1 MKLAAAILLA
11 LLVVIGIALSLPMGT
26 VGGTGDGAATS
37 YVQIIYRDW
46 TIETSVA
53 VFVVLM
59 LLLFT
64 VCYGVLRVWSTAR
77 RFPRRW
83 RELQEQRQLNKAR
96 HALTQG
102 QIKLS
107 EGAWD
112 EAEQLL
118 TQHAEHSDAPILNY
132 LAAARAAQELGSEVR
147 RNIYLNL
154 AQQSKPENTF
164 AVELSQARL
173 QFDYKQPQQAL
184 DTLLNLDSATRRH
197 APVLKL
203 FMKVY
208 SELQQWE
215 SLIDLLPDLRKANII
230 NEAQSDRLEGNA
242 YTQLLARAAMVQG
255 RADAAT
261 DQDATALIK
270 AWQQV
275 PQKIR
280 TYESVISEYVR
291 GLINKGLSDQAE
303 LALHEII
310 NKEWNENLVHLYGLA
325 AGVDS
330 AKQLARAELWLNK
343 HESNAMLLL
352 TLGRLCLRTRLWGK
366 ARRYLEASVMV
377 APHPEAYHTLA
388 QLLERLGEQEK
399 ALDCYRKGLA
409 LITDK
414 VVGQPPLPAHLPTTP
429 RETVF
434 AQSSVLPVR

>member
-11 LLVVIGIALSLPMGT
+11 LLAVIAIALALPMGT
-26 VGGTGDGAATS
+26 VGGTEAGAG
-37 YVQIIYRDW
+37 YIQIIYRDW
-46 TIETSVA
+46 TIETSLV
-53 VFVVLM
+53 VFVALM
-59 LLLFT
+59 LLLFA
-64 VCYGVLRVWSTAR
+64 VCYGILRVWATAR
-77 RFPRRW
+77 RFPKRW
-83 RELQEQRQLNKAR
+83 RELQAQRQLNKAR
-96 HALTQG
+96 SGLTNG
-102 QIKLS
+102 LVRLS
-107 EGAWD
+107 EGAWT

-132 LAAARAAQELGSEVR
+132 LAAARAAQELGAETR
-147 RNIYLNL
+147 RDIYLNL

-215 SLIDLLPDLRKANII
+215 SLIDLLPHLRKANII
-230 NEAQSDRLEGNA
+230 NEAQSDALERNA
-242 YTQLLARAAMVQG
+242 YTQLLARAASVPG
-255 RADAAT
+255 RVDATT
-261 DQDATALIK
+261 DQDATALLK

-275 PQKIR
+275 PPKVR
-280 TYESVISEYVR
+280 AYENVISEYVR

-366 ARRYLEASVMV
+366 ARRYLEASVM
-377 APHPEAYHTLA
+377 ATPHPEAYHTLA
-388 QLLERLGEQEK
+388 QLLERLGEHEK
-399 ALDCYRKGLA
+399 ALDCYRKGLG

-414 VVGQPPLPAHLPTTP
+414 IVGQPPLPAHLPTTP

-434 AQSSVLPVR
+434 AQPAILPVR